1 MVQEIYSEIIEPRV
15 AETDMMGIVYHANYL
30 IWCEVARTGL
40 YSHFGYSYSE
50 LNQSKVLWPVRRVSV
65 DYRRPAKYGEK
76 VYIKTKITR
85 FSGVRLIY
93 GYEFTNDEGILLAK
107 ATTEHGISD
116 ENLNIVNLYKKDPKL
131 ASCLDAYLELC
142 QESENACKKK

>member
-1 MVQEIYSEIIEPRV
+1 MVQKIHSEIIEPRV

-40 YSHFGYSYSE
+40 SSHLGYSYSD
-50 LNQSKVLWPVRRVSV
+50 LSQAKVLWPVRRVSV
-65 DYRRPAKYGEK
+65 DYRRPASYGER

-93 GYEFTNDEGILLAK
+93 SYEFTNDKGILLAR
-107 ATTEHGISD
+107 ATTEHGITD
-116 ENLNIVNLYKKDPKL
+116 ENLRVVNLFKKDPKL
-131 ASCLDAYLELC
+131 ASCLDAYLKVC
-142 QESENACKKK
+142 QESENTCKKQ